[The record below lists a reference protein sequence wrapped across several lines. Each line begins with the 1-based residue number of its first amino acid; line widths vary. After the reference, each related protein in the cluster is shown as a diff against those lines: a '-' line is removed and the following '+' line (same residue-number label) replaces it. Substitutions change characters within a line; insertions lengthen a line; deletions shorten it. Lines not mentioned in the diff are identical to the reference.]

1 MIGHIYQPTDMNQ
14 VVNKLNE
21 LIDEIDKLE
30 RSINSL
36 PYYLQN
42 VRELDGTYRIQ
53 FIPFGGGNIQ
63 QCDFIDKINQ
73 ALEEI

>member
-1 MIGHIYQPTDMNQ
+1 MIRHIYQPVDMNQ

-21 LIDEIDKLE
+21 IIDEIAKLE

-36 PYYLQN
+36 PLYIRN

-53 FIPFGGGNIQ
+53 FIPFGGGDIQ
-63 QCDFIDKINQ
+63 ECDFDDKINQ